1 PLVRTLADYVAEKA
15 LAGDDEIAARSAALF
30 ADTVATRT
38 VLALLQLRSQIVI
51 QRTDAEAPRHLLAE
65 ECVAVQ
71 LKRDDPPVLL
81 DDADCRHL
89 LGAAAVKNMAPE
101 HRTRVVERALADAD
115 AATPAIVDLA
125 RARATQLL
133 ADHTRVRDA
142 AIGRRE
148 AKGYRIA
155 VEPCLPVD
163 LIGVTVL
170 VPAQA

>member
-1 PLVRTLADYVAEKA
+1 MPTPLCR
-15 LAGDDEIAARSAALF
+15 RS
-30 ADTVATRT
+30 
-38 VLALLQLRSQIVI
+38 SIWP
-51 QRTDAEAPRHLLAE
+51 E
-65 ECVAVQ
+65 
-71 LKRDDPPVLL
+71 PV
-81 DDADCRHL
+81 
-89 LGAAAVKNMAPE
+89 P
-101 HRTRVVERALADAD
+101 
-115 AATPAIVDLA
+115 
-125 RARATQLL
+125 TQLL